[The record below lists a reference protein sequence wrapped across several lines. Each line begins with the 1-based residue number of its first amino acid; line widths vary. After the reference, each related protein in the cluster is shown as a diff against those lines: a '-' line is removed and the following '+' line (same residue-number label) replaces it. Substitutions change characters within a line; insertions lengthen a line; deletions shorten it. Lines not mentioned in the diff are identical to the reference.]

1 VVAATALPT
10 LANRTAAKQ
19 PFMTGLNRIFMVFS
33 ALMQKEGVLLNQFD
47 GFNNAHRLSG
57 CCG

>member
-1 VVAATALPT
+1 
-10 LANRTAAKQ
+10 
-19 PFMTGLNRIFMVFS
+19 MVFS